1 MYERFTPSMNEPDES
16 RDYLE
21 SMQRKLHDPEEYLR
35 FLELKLG
42 RSDEAPLESGVRPI
56 ERTPPE

>member
-1 MYERFTPSMNEPDES
+1 MNEQDEG

-42 RSDEAPLESGVRPI
+42 RTDEPPLESGVRPI